1 MNTKDIERLLERS
14 GDAETCKELIQFT
27 RELLEEEQIH
37 LSDSQLLSLT
47 SHLSAMVYR
56 SINNEQLAPIDKVL
70 FSEVSDESI
79 ELAAK
84 ICGRLK
90 GLQDDEKYLLSIH
103 FESAKMC

>member
-1 MNTKDIERLLERS
+1 MNTTDIERLLERS

-27 RELLEEEQIH
+27 LELLEEQEIH

>member
-1 MNTKDIERLLERS
+1 MNTTDMERLLERS
-14 GDAETCKELIQFT
+14 GDSETCKELIQFT
-27 RELLEEEQIH
+27 RELLEKEQIH

-56 SINNEQLAPIDKVL
+56 SINKEPLAPIDKAL
-70 FSEVSDESI
+70 FSEVSDQSI

-84 ICGRLK
+84 ICGRLE